1 MRTMAEEKQ
10 EKSASK
16 PAEKS
21 SRNGQ
26 VLLLKVLLILN
37 MVLISLVVC
46 VVLGLIP
53 KPTLRA
59 STTPPIQPTPQP
71 KGYDF
76 RQKDHSAN
84 SALGNLNPTA
94 DTSATKAKPISWRQA
109 EKAFHGDDYTVAA
122 EMFGRL
128 VINHRHK
135 PADSLVCDYFRL
147 RQGQSFV
154 RLDKKVAGLT
164 LLKALTRSHS
174 PIICAVSEYEIGRAE
189 LGQNKYLVARSRAY
203 RAIGALG
210 TLERPI
216 PLERDCYFLIARA
229 LTEKVRSYK
238 SSRRFVRWPDK
249 PGSDPFKG
257 MNKTQLRSILI
268 EGRGLLSPSALGPEL
283 DIRPRP
289 RMPGRWEVSALEM
302 KVEELLNQFGH
313 KSGRKVKWGQV
324 NQKVRRRFVSLHFR
338 SVSSQMLCETA
349 AGMTGLIGRF
359 TLDELLVY
367 DPAGAGSV
375 AKQSKLITDEAV
387 SVWRRFFYRYPKD
400 SRIPLGHF
408 GLAAISEW
416 NGSKIDA
423 VREYQIL
430 AGRFE
435 RSPVA
440 PEALLRCAKIKIDLL
455 NYTGARSDLL
465 DLMDLYPNH
474 PGIDD
479 IYLLLG
485 QVNEM
490 AGQFDTAAQT
500 FENLYHRNLSIK
512 SRKLACLGAGRCY
525 YSRQK
530 YAMASKWLA
539 RYAAGFSEPN
549 PNAYASAYFM
559 LGKSEAAQGHWKVAK
574 QAFYRCLLGN
584 PGADIRIPAMLEL
597 ARVNAGQENFIMALG
612 VLEKLSSEKLS
623 PAHVSEKVVLT
634 SEVFRAIGLVNK
646 ARSLLRLELGAA
658 SDPQQHARLAV
669 ELARCHMAY
678 GDNDSARTLLTQILP
693 TIEAGRT
700 LLDASTLL
708 AEVCLKCN
716 EPGQAL
722 SLGEKVLQSN
732 PPKDIAR
739 RVRQAMGEAYLA
751 KKQYEK
757 AALMFSGMGREKT
770 STKTRKAPAGKT
782 VAAGQTGESK

>member
-1 MRTMAEEKQ
+1 MAEEKQ

-16 PAEKS
+16 PAGKS
-21 SRNGQ
+21 PRNGQ
-26 VLLLKVLLILN
+26 IFLLKVLLVLN

-59 STTPPIQPTPQP
+59 STTPPPQP

-76 RQKDHSAN
+76 QQKHHA
-84 SALGNLNPTA
+84 AKPVPGNLPPTA
-94 DTSATKAKPISWRQA
+94 NTLAAKIKPVSWRQA
-109 EKAFHGDDYTVAA
+109 EEAFHGDDYTVAA
-122 EMFGRL
+122 EMFGQL

-135 PADSLVCDYFRL
+135 PADSLVCDYFLL
-147 RQGQSFV
+147 RQGQSLL
-154 RLDKKVAGLT
+154 RLGRNTEGVALLETLT
-164 LLKALTRSHS
+164 HSHS
-174 PIICAVSEYEIGRAE
+174 PIICAVSEYELGRAE
-189 LGQNKYLVARSRAY
+189 LGLGKYLVARSRAY

-210 TLERPI
+210 GLERPI

-238 SSRRFVRWPDK
+238 SNRKFVRWPDR
-249 PGSDPFKG
+249 PSGDPFKG
-257 MNKTQLRSILI
+257 LNKTTLRKLLA
-268 EGRGLLSPSALGPEL
+268 EGKGLLSPSALGPEL
-283 DIRPRP
+283 TIRPKP
-289 RMPGRWEVSALEM
+289 RLPGRWEINALEM

-313 KSGRKVKWGQV
+313 KSGRDVKWGQV
-324 NQKVRRRFVSLHFR
+324 NRKVRGRAVSLHFR
-338 SVSSQMLCETA
+338 SVSSQMLCEVA

-359 TLDELLVY
+359 TLEKLLVY
-367 DPAGAGSV
+367 DPAGEGSV
-375 AKQSKLITDEAV
+375 AKQSKLITNEAV

-416 NGSKIDA
+416 NGLKIAA

-455 NYTGARSDLL
+455 NYTGAKGDLL
-465 DLMDLYPNH
+465 DMMDLYPNH

-479 IYLLLG
+479 IYFLLG
-485 QVNEM
+485 RVNEM

-512 SRKLACLGAGRCY
+512 SRKLACLGAGRCH

-539 RYAAGFSEPN
+539 RYVAGFSEPN
-549 PNAYASAYFM
+549 PNKYASAYFM
-559 LGKSEAAQGHWKVAK
+559 LGKSEAAQGHWKVAE
-574 QAFYRCLLGN
+574 QAFYRGLLGN
-584 PGADIRIPAMLEL
+584 PGADIRIPTMMEL
-597 ARVNAGQENFIMALG
+597 ARVNASQEKFIMALG

-623 PAHVSEKVVLT
+623 PAQATKKVVLT
-634 SEVFRAIGLVNK
+634 AEVFRAVGLADK
-646 ARSLLRLELGAA
+646 ARSLLRMELGAVK
-658 SDPQQHARLAV
+658 DPEQRGRLAV

-678 GDNDSARTLLTQILP
+678 GDNKSARTLLTQILP
-693 TIEAGRT
+693 TIGAGRT
-700 LLDASTLL
+700 LLDATTLL
-708 AEVCLKCN
+708 AEACLKCD
-716 EPGQAL
+716 EPAQAL
-722 SLGEKVLQSN
+722 SLGEKVLLSN

-757 AALMFSGMGREKT
+757 AALMFSGMDQDK
-770 STKTRKAPAGKT
+770 TKTKAKKAPAGKA